1 MNTTPDLA
9 DRPEPQTLQTKE
21 TTMKT
26 FTTWAMALGGAVL
39 LGSSVLAQTTD
50 DGHAEHHPDTAEP
63 AAEAE
68 APTGDGPALPG
79 MGMMTP
85 EMMQMM
91 HGMMMGAG
99 NPSGM
104 MACPGMQGGPASMA
118 MPGIAGQTPQGPQA
132 FLFGAPLDAPEEM
145 TVDRVRALLEDEL
158 AMLGNPRLKLGD
170 ISAADDGS
178 IIAEILT
185 VDDSLVQKL
194 AFNRYPGLV
203 RQID

>member
-1 MNTTPDLA
+1 MTTTPDLA
-9 DRPEPQTLQTKE
+9 DRPEPRTLETKE
-21 TTMKT
+21 TAMNT
-26 FTTWAMALGGAVL
+26 FKTWALALAGAVL
-39 LGSSVLAQTTD
+39 LGTSGMAQTTD
-50 DGHAEHHPDTAEP
+50 DGHAEHHPDTVEP

-68 APTGDGPALPG
+68 APAGDTPAMPG

-91 HGMMMGAG
+91 HGMMMGVG

-118 MPGIAGQTPQGPQA
+118 MPGMAGQAPQGRQA

-145 TVDRVRALLEDEL
+145 TVDRVRALLEDQL